1 MDVKVVVPPPG
12 VGEFAWVVG
21 VGVRVGVDAT
31 PVGVRVGVG
40 PEDCVAVGV
49 RVGEA
54 AAVCVRVAVGVLV
67 DVNVITSCGGLL
79 PSREENTTLSLLSP
93 PSTKL

>member
-1 MDVKVVVPPPG
+1 M
-12 VGEFAWVVG
+12 A

-31 PVGVRVGVG
+31 PVGVRVAVG
-40 PEDCVAVGV
+40 PEDCVAVCVAIRVGV

-54 AAVCVRVAVGVLV
+54 AAVCVGAVVGVLV
-67 DVNVITSCGGLL
+67 GVNVITSCGGLL

>member
-1 MDVKVVVPPPG
+1 M
-12 VGEFAWVVG
+12 
-21 VGVRVGVDAT
+21 RVGVDAT

-40 PEDCVAVGV
+40 PEDWVGV

-54 AAVCVRVAVGVLV
+54 AMVAVGVL
-67 DVNVITSCGGLL
+67 DEVNVITSCGGLL

-93 PSTKL
+93 ASTKL